1 MKVTPYKIK
10 KGFRY
15 LKHYGP
21 KAFWN
26 RLLDKMEPD
35 QVPYGPWQKRHK
47 ASEEELERQRKQGKK
62 FACQPLISV
71 VVPCYQTPENYLLE
85 MMDSASGSSV
95 WYRTGIGCPGRD
107 FERGQRQQAVA
118 GCGRGLRA
126 SCYVLYSDVLHSSG
140 GSHDDRASGDRLS
153 GSIRVCILYA
163 DGGGTADWL
172 PQLFFQNL

>member
-85 MMDSASGSSV
+85 MMDSVRMQS
-95 WYRTGIGCPGRD
+95 
-107 FERGQRQQAVA
+107 
-118 GCGRGLRA
+118 
-126 SCYVLYSDVLHSSG
+126 
-140 GSHDDRASGDRLS
+140 
-153 GSIRVCILYA
+153 
-163 DGGGTADWL
+163 
-172 PQLFFQNL
+172 